1 MGHLSSP
8 VMPQSSLAVDPTGG
22 VPPLATI
29 KPSSSNENRVR
40 ITGTAIGL
48 VPGRLQPEGRVG
60 EGLDNAGMDPSIH
73 EAFIVLQTKSIG
85 QVQVNQG

>member
-1 MGHLSSP
+1 M
-8 VMPQSSLAVDPTGG
+8 
-22 VPPLATI
+22 
-29 KPSSSNENRVR
+29 
-40 ITGTAIGL
+40 
-48 VPGRLQPEGRVG
+48 G